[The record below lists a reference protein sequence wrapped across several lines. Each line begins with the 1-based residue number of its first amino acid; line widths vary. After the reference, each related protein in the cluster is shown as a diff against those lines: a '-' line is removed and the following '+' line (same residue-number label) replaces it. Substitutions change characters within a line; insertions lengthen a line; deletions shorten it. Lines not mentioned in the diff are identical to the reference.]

1 MNALELAERIGAP
14 LLNNKIRH
22 PGTGVLLAQFEGDQL
37 VMTPEGEEL
46 AASLPAAPAKTTRAR
61 KPATV
66 ESVAVASD
74 AVEISAPV
82 EAPQADA
89 PTE

>member
-1 MNALELAERIGAP
+1 MNALELAERIGAT

-46 AASLPAAPAKTTRAR
+46 AASLPAKTTRAR
-61 KPATV
+61 KTATV
-66 ESVAVASD
+66 ES
-74 AVEISAPV
+74 AP
-82 EAPQADA
+82 EA
-89 PTE
+89 PTEAPSAPETAPE

>member
-1 MNALELAERIGAP
+1 MNARELVERLGAAV
-14 LLNNKIRH
+14 LNNKVRH
-22 PGTGVLLAQFEGDQL
+22 PDTGVILARYEDGDLLL
-37 VMTPEGEEL
+37 TPEGEEV
-46 AASLPAAPAKTTRAR
+46 AAALPAKTPRAR
-61 KPATV
+61 KAAAV

-74 AVEISAPV
+74 AVEVSAPV

>member
-1 MNALELAERIGAP
+1 MNALELAERIGAT

-22 PGTGVLLAQFEGDQL
+22 PGTGALLAQFEGDQL

-46 AASLPAAPAKTTRAR
+46 AATLPATPAKTPRVR
-61 KPATV
+61 KAAAV

-74 AVEISAPV
+74 AVEVSAPV